1 MALCIS
7 SLLIAAPASGVAGY
21 SDVEADEYYTEAVQ
35 WAVDNG
41 VTGLD
46 GNCFAPDAAVS
57 RGETALWIYNMQN
70 RPAPGVA
77 HSFTDITNDAQHD
90 AVSWMANTGI
100 TTGTSPETF
109 SPDNTLTRAQV
120 AAFLHRLAGE
130 PDAPRHPF
138 TDVISGWQQNPVS
151 WMAEIGI
158 TTGTSPET
166 FSPDNT
172 LTRAQLITF
181 LHRYQGEPN
190 ATIDPTTPP
199 TCNDR
204 GNDRETDKTGDDRE
218 TGETSETGDSG
229 VSGETSETGDDRET
243 GETSETGDDRGTG
256 ETSETGDSGVS
267 GETGETDE
275 TGNDRGTDETGGTGE
290 TSDTGN
296 DRETG
301 ETGTDETGGTGET
314 SDTGNDRETGETG
327 TDETGGTGETSDT
340 GNDRGT
346 GETGTDETGETGEAG
361 DSGVSGE
368 RLSITVPVESPGGR
382 CAAEISRGIYHWER
396 CAWFDFR
403 ENPDY
408 HTALSNE
415 EAEELIQRIWDG
427 VDVEGKPAEPP
438 TSELVPAGSDCATA
452 DSSGIIIGCYSRDDH
467 HIRRLD
473 SFNDTL
479 LHEVTH
485 ALVSRHPTVS
495 QCLQLASNDAYQACV
510 HNDIFRCVADQLYV
524 RYAGIPTAGVCG
536 TATTSTADDA
546 AEAGWVKRRAST
558 GALYAYT
565 DADWHNRGF
574 PYEDDWATLVVRC
587 SSASE
592 LDVFLSF
599 GSGFLG
605 GDLNRRTAVSHEFY
619 PKGYWDWD
627 EPTRDAYTDEHTV
640 AGRWY
645 AASDNKGVF
654 LPSAMIR
661 SFIASALVQ
670 DFVYLD
676 VHRPY
681 GGSFGAFNFNL
692 TGAAPHIEA
701 VVDECGGTPDPWYEY
716 RNSRNELTVSVE
728 ADWHNRTSP
737 YGRTIPTLNVTCRN
751 DGALTVTLDIDSG
764 FLAGQY
770 RLDNRIPVEYVFFP
784 NDWQSWTQTRQQQ
797 FFAEHKVASNWFEST
812 DNKAAILPSI
822 LNESFLNAA
831 GGDVTLIMIVDNYNG
846 SEFGRFLFDLPGLAD
861 PLRRLTEECRP
872 RLALPHG
879 ASAGFVDID
888 PDGIHAADINAI
900 YAAGISTACSETPL
914 RYCPDNTVTRAQM
927 ASFLV
932 RALNLA

>member
-21 SDVEADEYYTEAVQ
+21 SDVEADVYYTEAVQ
-35 WAVDNG
+35 WAVDNR

-46 GNCFAPDAAVS
+46 DNCFAPDAAVS

-77 HSFTDITNDAQHD
+77 HSFTDITDDAQHD
-90 AVSWMANTGI
+90 AVSWMANAGI
-100 TTGTSPETF
+100 TTGTSPERF

-130 PDAPRHPF
+130 PHAPAHPF

-151 WMAEIGI
+151 WMANAGI
-158 TTGTSPET
+158 TTGTSPQT
-166 FSPDNT
+166 FSPDKT

-204 GNDRETDKTGDDRE
+204 SDDR
-218 TGETSETGDSG
+218 
-229 VSGETSETGDDRET
+229 
-243 GETSETGDDRGTG
+243 
-256 ETSETGDSGVS
+256 
-267 GETGETDE
+267 ETDE
-275 TGNDRGTDETGGTGE
+275 TGEAGGTD
-290 TSDTGN
+290 
-296 DRETG
+296 ETG
-301 ETGTDETGGTGET
+301 ETGTD
-314 SDTGNDRETGETG
+314 
-327 TDETGGTGETSDT
+327 
-340 GNDRGT
+340 RGT
-346 GETGTDETGETGEAG
+346 GETGNDRGTGETGEAG

-438 TSELVPAGSDCATA
+438 TSELVPAGSDCATV
-452 DSSGIIIGCYSRDDH
+452 DSSGFIIGCYSRNDH

-495 QCLQLASNDAYQACV
+495 QCLQLASNDAYQVCV

-536 TATTSTADDA
+536 TTTTSTAGDA

-558 GALYAYT
+558 GALYTYT

-574 PYEDDWATLVVRC
+574 PYQDDWATLVVRC

-599 GSGFLG
+599 GSGYLG
-605 GDLNRRTAVSHEFY
+605 GDLNRRTAVSHGFY

-627 EPTRDAYTDEHTV
+627 EPTRDAYTDEHAV

-645 AASDNKGVF
+645 TASDNKGVF
-654 LPSAMIR
+654 LPSVMIR
-661 SFIASALVQ
+661 SFVASALVQ

-681 GGSFGAFNFNL
+681 GGSFGAFNFDL

-728 ADWHNRTSP
+728 ADWHDRTSP

-751 DGALTVTLDIDSG
+751 NGETAVFLDIDSG

-770 RLDNRIPVEYVFFP
+770 HLDNRIPVEYVFFP
-784 NDWQSWTQTRQQQ
+784 NDWQSWTQTRRQQY
-797 FFAEHKVASNWFEST
+797 FAEHKVVSNWFESS
-812 DNKAAILPSI
+812 DNEAAFLPSI
-822 LNESFLNAA
+822 LNESFLDAA
-831 GGDVTLIMIVDNYNG
+831 GGDVTLFMIVANYNDR
-846 SEFGRFLFDLPGLAD
+846 EFGRFLFDLPGLAE
-861 PLRRLTEECRP
+861 PLRRLTEECRL
-872 RLALPHG
+872 RLALPH
-879 ASAGFVDID
+879 
-888 PDGIHAADINAI
+888 
-900 YAAGISTACSETPL
+900 
-914 RYCPDNTVTRAQM
+914 
-927 ASFLV
+927 
-932 RALNLA
+932 